1 MFFFRFY
8 GEILRENSDSLV
20 IDTVIFALL
29 AEKGFGP
36 KLYGVFQGGRLEQY
50 INVRDGMRILV

>member
-1 MFFFRFY
+1 MWFNRIY
-8 GEILRENSDSLV
+8 GEILKENIDSLV

-29 AEKGFGP
+29 AERGFGP

-50 INVRDGMRILV
+50 ISVCYFT